1 MVLSSK
7 VENIEA
13 HLKPFLDDFKDSENA
28 ARLFSEFV
36 SAEDRLAQYE
46 QFWTVWQL
54 LYTKVVALAKDKHSG
69 FHSKEIIHNYL
80 LAWSYWK
87 KEAREWHSL
96 KDREKSFFKRVSEDM
111 GGNPATLYSLS
122 KVLNDIGS
130 DFKDDGI
137 HWLSDM
143 LNKNPELSTE
153 ELEVNTVYYLET
165 LVRSYVAR
173 NRNTIKKTWQLKSR
187 ILIVLDYLL
196 SKGSET
202 AYLLG
207 EDIL

>member
-28 ARLFSEFV
+28 ARLFGEFV

-80 LAWSYWK
+80 LAWSYWS
-87 KEAREWHSL
+87 EIAR
-96 KDREKSFFKRVSEDM
+96 KSVES
-111 GGNPATLYSLS
+111 
-122 KVLNDIGS
+122 
-130 DFKDDGI
+130 
-137 HWLSDM
+137 
-143 LNKNPELSTE
+143 
-153 ELEVNTVYYLET
+153 
-165 LVRSYVAR
+165 
-173 NRNTIKKTWQLKSR
+173 
-187 ILIVLDYLL
+187 
-196 SKGSET
+196 
-202 AYLLG
+202 
-207 EDIL
+207 